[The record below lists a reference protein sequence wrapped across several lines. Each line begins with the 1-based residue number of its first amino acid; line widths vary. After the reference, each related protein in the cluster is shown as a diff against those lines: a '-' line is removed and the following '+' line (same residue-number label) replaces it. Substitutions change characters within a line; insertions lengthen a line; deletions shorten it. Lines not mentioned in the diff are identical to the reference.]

1 MAPEMDSGE
10 TPCFV
15 NSCNVAIQIALMYI
29 SAPIFVIFAIFD
41 CHDSWW
47 QTMMGLQLFPPGV
60 EAWNKAPINKGIVA
74 YGDVIENETEYKDF
88 YNMRG
93 QE

>member
-1 MAPEMDSGE
+1 MG
-10 TPCFV
+10 
-15 NSCNVAIQIALMYI
+15 IMYI
-29 SAPIFVIFAIFD
+29 TAPIFLVFAIFD

-60 EAWNKAPINKGIVA
+60 EAWNRVANKGIVA
-74 YGDVIENETEYKDF
+74 YGDVIENEVEYKDF

-93 QE
+93 EE

>member
-15 NSCNVAIQIALMYI
+15 NSCNIVIQMFLMQI
-29 SAPIFVIFAIFD
+29 SYPIFFIFAIFD

-60 EAWNKAPINKGIVA
+60 EAWNRVANKGIVA

-93 QE
+93 EE